1 MFQTVRINYV
11 DKQAFYAELE
21 AEIRG
26 LLETTWFTNLSNVSA
41 ALMQHLPDLNW
52 AGFYLHAKS
61 EVLQLGPFQGLPACL
76 SMPFTKGVCGK
87 AARERVSVLVDDV
100 HEFPGHI
107 ACDARSRSELVIP
120 LVIKTEIGER
130 VLGVLD
136 LDSPLPARFT
146 EEDRKGLER
155 IAAILVGSTHWPT
168 EF

>member
-21 AEIRG
+21 SEIRG

-52 AGFYLHAKS
+52 VGFYLQAKP

-76 SMPFTKGVCGK
+76 SIPFTKGVCGK
-87 AARERVSVLVDDV
+87 AAREKKSVLVDDV
-100 HEFPGHI
+100 HAFPGHI

-120 LVIKTEIGER
+120 LILKSEHGDR

-136 LDSPLPARFT
+136 LDSPLTARFD
-146 EEDRKGLER
+146 EEDRRGLER
-155 IAAILVGSTHWPT
+155 IATCLVDSTQWPT